1 MKERI
6 RSGRALALAVVFL
19 AACAV
24 VVLFAV
30 GAGGSDGSYTVRA
43 IFDDAA
49 NVIPGEEVK
58 IAGVQVGTVGKVVPT
73 PEAKAAV
80 ELKIENPGFQ
90 NFREDASCI
99 VRPQALIG
107 EKYVDCVPTQPRAEG
122 APLPPPLKQI
132 PSGHEGEGQYLLP
145 VTNNHSPVDVDL
157 LGDIQRLPER
167 QRFTIILN
175 ELGAGLAYRGSDLNA
190 VIKRAN
196 PALAELEKVLAI
208 LASQNKVLSE
218 LAVNSNKALGPW
230 AGVRSQFANFI
241 AESEK
246 VSQASANQ
254 SAALKEN
261 LAAFPAFLE
270 QLGPAMDRIGH
281 FADETT
287 ATFRPLL
294 NASPYI
300 SKAFVE
306 LPGFSRASESYFKGL
321 GSSAKVT
328 GPALV
333 GILPLLDQLE
343 KLGHAA
349 KPTSKSLAELLT
361 SLRGTGGI
369 ERIMD
374 FIFLSAGTAN
384 GYDELGHFLR
394 AEGVASG
401 CLAYQIS
408 TAKPPCK
415 SRKLVNKNAPPATTA
430 SVATS
435 AAAPALSRD
444 LSAIESASSPRRRLA
459 AAGATGGGAQPLL
472 HYLLG
477 N

>member
-6 RSGRALALAVVFL
+6 RNGRAIALAVVFV

-24 VVLFAV
+24 ILLFAL
-30 GAGGSDGSYTVRA
+30 GAGGSGGDYTVRA
-43 IFDDAA
+43 IFDDAG
-49 NVIPGEEVK
+49 NIIPGEQVK
-58 IAGVQVGTVGKVVPT
+58 IAGVEVGTVGKVVPT

-90 NFREDASCI
+90 DFRKDASCI

-107 EKYVDCVPTQPRAEG
+107 EKYVDCVPTQPRTEG
-122 APLPPPLKQI
+122 TPLPPPLERI
-132 PSGHEGEGQYLLP
+132 ASGHEGEGQYLLP
-145 VTNNHSPVDVDL
+145 VANNHSPVDVDL

-208 LASQNKVLSE
+208 LASQNKTLTE
-218 LAVNSNKALGPW
+218 LAVNSDKALRPW
-230 AGVRSQFANFI
+230 AGVRAQFANFI

-261 LAAFPAFLE
+261 LEAFPAFLE

-294 NASPYI
+294 SAAPHI

-306 LPGFSRASESYFKGL
+306 LPGFSRASEKYFKGL
-321 GSSAKVT
+321 GASAHVT

-343 KLGHAA
+343 KLGRAA
-349 KPTSKSLAELLT
+349 KPTSRSLAELLT

-374 FIFLSAGTAN
+374 FIFLSANTAN
-384 GYDELGHFLR
+384 GYDALGHFLR
-394 AEGVASG
+394 AEGLAEG
-401 CLAYQIS
+401 CVGYKVEQ
-408 TAKPPCK
+408 TPECQ
-415 SRKLVNKNAPPATTA
+415 SRHLFSKNGPPATTA

-435 AAAPALSRD
+435 ASAPVLTRALSA
-444 LSAIESASSPRRRLA
+444 LEAASAPKTASASARSTTA
-459 AAGATGGGAQPLL
+459 SSQPLL

>member
-30 GAGGSDGSYTVRA
+30 GAGGSGGSYTVRA
-43 IFDDAA
+43 IFDDAG
-49 NVIPGEEVK
+49 NVIPGEQVK
-58 IAGVQVGTVGKVVPT
+58 IAGVEVGTVGKVVPT

-90 NFREDASCI
+90 DFREDASCI

-107 EKYVDCVPTQPRAEG
+107 EKYVDCIPTQPRSEG

-145 VTNNHSPVDVDL
+145 VGNNHSPVDVDL

-167 QRFTIILN
+167 ERFTIILN

-230 AGVRSQFANFI
+230 AGVRAQFANFI

-294 NASPYI
+294 NAAPYI

-306 LPGFSRASESYFKGL
+306 LPGFSRGSEKYFKGL
-321 GSSAKVT
+321 GASAKVT

-343 KLGHAA
+343 KLGYAA

-361 SLRGTGGI
+361 SLRGTGGL

-374 FIFLSAGTAN
+374 FIFLGANTAN
-384 GYDELGHFLR
+384 GYDSLGHFLR
-394 AEGVASG
+394 AEGVADA
-401 CLAYQIS
+401 CLSYQVV
-408 TAKPPCK
+408 TGHEPCN
-415 SRKLVNKNAPPATTA
+415 SRKLFQHNSPPATTA

-435 AAAPALSRD
+435 AAAPSLRRA
-444 LSAIESASSPRRRLA
+444 LSAIEAVSSTRAPARSAQSP
-459 AAGATGGGAQPLL
+459 GGGSQPLL